1 MFTAV
6 FRVIRYY
13 FIFSKNI
20 DYLIRKVSKGDSD
33 YIFGGKLENN
43 IWEVVCM
50 RLNAAFYE
58 LNAMKNVSL
67 MQMKLIQVRD
77 SRRKTFLFA
86 TDIIKWCFEADK
98 CLQSMFLFY
107 YFGWMKTPIVFLWSK
122 INDRDHLLTNNAGLT
137 LKTPIFDKCRR
148 HYTIFFD
155 IINFFFLFLRA
166 K

>member
-1 MFTAV
+1 
-6 FRVIRYY
+6 
-13 FIFSKNI
+13 
-20 DYLIRKVSKGDSD
+20 
-33 YIFGGKLENN
+33 
-43 IWEVVCM
+43 M

-137 LKTPIFDKCRR
+137 LKTSIFDKCRR

-155 IINFFFLFLRA
+155 IINFFFLIFQSKIDIDLPYDSSPIFSEFGLQVSHLLFDKRSGG
-166 K
+166 